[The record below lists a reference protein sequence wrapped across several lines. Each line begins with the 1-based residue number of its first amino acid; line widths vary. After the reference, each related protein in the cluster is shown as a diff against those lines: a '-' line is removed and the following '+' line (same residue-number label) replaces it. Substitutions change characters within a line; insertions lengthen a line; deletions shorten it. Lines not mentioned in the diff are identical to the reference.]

1 MLNDYAKDLL
11 TGNKQVTQEF
21 AAGLKDI
28 LAGAKQATWQQWA
41 MTGALAVVAVASC
54 LLIDRVKD

>member
-1 MLNDYAKDLL
+1 MITAALEGKLDL
-11 TGNKQVTQEF
+11 TQEF
-21 AAGLKDI
+21 AIGAKNLI
-28 LAGAKQATWQQWA
+28 AGAKQATWQQCA